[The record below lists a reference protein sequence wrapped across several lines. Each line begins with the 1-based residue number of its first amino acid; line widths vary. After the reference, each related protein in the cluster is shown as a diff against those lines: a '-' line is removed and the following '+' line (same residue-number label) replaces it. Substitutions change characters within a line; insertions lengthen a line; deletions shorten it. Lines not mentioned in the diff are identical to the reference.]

1 MKTWY
6 VELPAKVKVDVA
18 ADTEEEAIEK
28 AFAQVENDPTPE
40 IELIEDME
48 QVVAELY

>member
-6 VELPAKVKVDVA
+6 VELPAKVKVDVE

-28 AFAQVENDPTPE
+28 AFAQAELDPNPE
-40 IELIEDME
+40 LELIEDMD
-48 QVVAELY
+48 QVVVEPN